1 MSAALRPRAGA
12 HLSQPVSDTRQAAAC
27 EVERCFRLDADAD
40 PGLLLRALGLFA
52 KLNLVP
58 NRVAADYA
66 DGRLKAEI
74 RVAGLDDRQSDHIA
88 KVMAGLFGVDCVILG

>member
-1 MSAALRPRAGA
+1 MSAALRSLAGA
-12 HLSQPVSDTRQAAAC
+12 HQPDPTFT
-27 EVERCFRLDADAD
+27 ERCFRLDAEAD

-66 DGRLKAEI
+66 GGRLTAEI
-74 RVAGLDDRQSDHIA
+74 RVAGLDDGQSDHIA
-88 KVMAGLFGVDCVILG
+88 KVMAGLFGVECVILT